1 MNYPNFPELPK
12 PDFVLNHISFV
23 FDEEEHFYN
32 EETMKNYSAQYAEKC
47 MAMLLETL
55 TSLSRLVEK
64 A

>member
-1 MNYPNFPELPK
+1 
-12 PDFVLNHISFV
+12 
-23 FDEEEHFYN
+23 
-32 EETMKNYSAQYAEKC
+32 MKNYSAQYAEEC

>member
-1 MNYPNFPELPK
+1 
-12 PDFVLNHISFV
+12 
-23 FDEEEHFYN
+23 
-32 EETMKNYSAQYAEKC
+32 MKNYSAQYAEKR